1 MSWKYPVPDPECPE
15 CGEPVAYRDRTKCR
29 KCGEW
34 YHKGCTLKG
43 ASPACMPCAGL
54 NGIVD
59 SFADDLEL
67 NEQQRVTAMIIVAAM
82 RGGADVDRV
91 AEATGLPRELVES
104 KARNLEAS
112 GIWKN
117 GHMHVQPSDPETDWT
132 EFILM
137 ILCADGLVVRPPGT
151 SEGQTA
157 GEAK

>member
-1 MSWKYPVPDPECPE
+1 MSLSYPFPCPECPE

-34 YHKGCTLKG
+34 HHKGCTLNG
-43 ASPACMPCAGL
+43 ASPACMECAGL

-59 SFADDLEL
+59 SFADDLEF
-67 NEQQRVTAMIIVAAM
+67 NEQQKVTALIIVAAM
-82 RGGADVDRV
+82 RLGADVDMV
-91 AEATGLPRELVES
+91 VEATGLPRELVES

-112 GIWKN
+112 GIWKD
-117 GHMHVQPSDPETDWT
+117 GHVHVQPSDPETDRV

-137 ILCADGLVVRPPGT
+137 ILCADGLVVRRPST
-151 SEGQTA
+151 YEGQSA